1 MRFTH
6 LTLGFVSSALLWQS
20 GCTAYRPEP
29 LTPKVE
35 MSILRQRS
43 PLSIPLSTPKIGTAS
58 NNPSNHYDASDG
70 LNEAEMVTVALSFN
84 PDLRNRR
91 HDISQ
96 IGHADLFGMIRFKP
110 EMRVNIDQATVGLA
124 TDSDMLY
131 TLLMPNLRQAWRDDE
146 SARRDQSSAEMLVAE
161 AKVVLEVRRT
171 HVTVLAHELRL
182 ALARARHD
190 HRQQLY
196 RSMNDDPMTS
206 AIERALALVAWQ
218 RSSTSVRVTQGVVDD
233 ERRELNSLLGF
244 DPGTEL
250 RLSDQGKNLLAK
262 RELMLSTEQLDQQ
275 LLKGR
280 FELKI
285 EEALYRRAEFSYS
298 QAIMGQYP
306 KLRLGPAVTYD
317 REEGTSFKLGASV
330 RLPWP
335 DDAAQRAEDASIER
349 DRARA
354 SYVAKL
360 HALRAEAHKA
370 NARLARA
377 ITELD
382 LLESQR
388 AGAQETKSLADIQ
401 RRIGA
406 FSLSDYLPM
415 IERCEAV
422 EWEWV
427 DAALDYRLASIDL
440 DHATG
445 RLNRYGSGVEP
456 ASVP

>member
-1 MRFTH
+1 MRYTH
-6 LTLGFVSSALLWQS
+6 LTLGLLSSALLWQS

-35 MSILRQRS
+35 MSTLRQRS
-43 PLSIPLSTPKIGTAS
+43 PQSVQVSTPKTGIAPNNHS
-58 NNPSNHYDASDG
+58 NQYDASDG
-70 LNEAEMVTVALSFN
+70 LNEAEMVMVALSFN

-91 HDISQ
+91 HNISQ
-96 IGHADLFGMIRFKP
+96 IGHADLFGMVRFKP

-131 TLLMPNLRQAWRDDE
+131 TLLMPNLRQAWNDDE
-146 SARRDQSSAEMLVAE
+146 TARRDQSRAEMLVTE
-161 AKVVLEVRRT
+161 ANVVLEVRRT

-182 ALARARHD
+182 ALARARND
-190 HRQQLY
+190 HRQHLY
-196 RSMNDDPMTS
+196 RYVNDDPMTS
-206 AIERALALVAWQ
+206 ALERALALVAWQ
-218 RSSTSVRVTQGVVDD
+218 RSSTSVRVTQGAVDD
-233 ERRELNSLLGF
+233 VRRELNSLLGF

-250 RLSDQGKNLLAK
+250 LLSDQGKNLLVK
-262 RELMLSTEQLDQQ
+262 REPMLNTEHLDQQ
-275 LLKGR
+275 LLNGR

-285 EEALYRRAEFSYS
+285 EEALYRRAEFTYS

-335 DDAAQRAEDASIER
+335 DDAAQRAEDASVER

-360 HALRAEAHKA
+360 HALRSEAHKA

-377 ITELD
+377 ITDLD
-382 LLESQR
+382 ALEGQR
-388 AGAQETKSLADIQ
+388 TGAQETKSLAELQ
-401 RRIGA
+401 RRIGS

-427 DAALDYRLASIDL
+427 DAALDYRLAGIDL

-445 RLNRYGSGVEP
+445 RLNRYGSGGEP
-456 ASVP
+456 ASAP